1 MPVGFQAFKE
11 DGTLLFDIDRISYG
25 LLKSGY
31 LDLVD
36 RWGRFTIRSLNLPPN
51 EEGSWRYTGLNDP
64 ICAIS
69 VTGAVSPIVF
79 LVGDG
84 KPCGE
89 SVNGNVRTLYF
100 QGCAPNTKAFVFDL
114 MRDVGEKTG
123 MECYDAAGRISFTT
137 GMPPLNIVAVVDPP
151 RPGQPI
157 SPTSPGTFW
166 VPYDGGAVEA
176 FGTEWS
182 GTDYRNAKGFIY
194 IPVMS
199 GELAACLTFSRSCAL
214 NQGREIRT
222 YDQLGANEGC
232 GGTNGGVRFFFSPAV
247 ATTSVTYTSDRT
259 HWLDIPT
266 DRLPQ
271 ALVIRATDY
280 PFPFR

>member
-36 RWGRFTIRSLNLPPN
+36 RWGRYTLRSLNLPPN
-51 EEGSWRYTGLNDP
+51 EEGSYSYTRLIDP
-64 ICAIS
+64 ICGIT

-89 SVNGNVRTLYF
+89 SVSGNVRTLYF
-100 QGCAPNTKAFVFDL
+100 KGCRPNTKAYIFDL
-114 MRDVGEKTG
+114 MRDVGERTG

-137 GMPPLNIVAVVDPP
+137 GMPPLNIIAAVDPP
-151 RPGQPI
+151 PINAPAYPGSDLRFTPYSGGGNEASGREWASTDYPQPK
-157 SPTSPGTFW
+157 
-166 VPYDGGAVEA
+166 GAV
-176 FGTEWS
+176 FV
-182 GTDYRNAKGFIY
+182 
-194 IPVMS
+194 PVAS
-199 GELAACLTFSRSCAL
+199 GELAAYLTFSRICMLAE
-214 NQGREIRT
+214 GYT
-222 YDQLGANEGC
+222 LGEGASVSANEGC
-232 GGTNGGVRFFFSPAV
+232 GGASGGVRFFFSPAV
-247 ATTSVTYTSDRT
+247 AAISQHSGARDTTWS
-259 HWLDIPT
+259 DIPT
-266 DRLPQ
+266 DRQPQ